1 MKAAVRSSS
10 PIVSGFD
17 SGDDDGDGEDAD
29 SVDKEKVVEEEEE
42 GESSSPSS
50 NILCFLRHSFRSPL
64 WSIIEGSVKRGLP
77 IGV

>member
-29 SVDKEKVVEEEEE
+29 SVDKEKVVDEEEEE
-42 GESSSPSS
+42 ESSSPSS

-77 IGV
+77 IDV